1 MYCETCAY
9 PFASA
14 SANGR
19 VCFCCLSDGAHHQ
32 LYQSALL
39 PVGKDCKESRQRR
52 GKVSI
57 SVSCWFMAELKL
69 PIVKSSLCLYPTLL
83 SLHRLLQQKLSHTL
97 PVFEQLLGTFPQ

>member
-1 MYCETCAY
+1 MYCETCAH
-9 PFASA
+9 PFARA

-19 VCFCCLSDGAHHQ
+19 VCFCCLPDGAHHQ

-69 PIVKSSLCLYPTLL
+69 LIVKKQPLPLPYPPLPAQAPPAEAQSYTPSL
-83 SLHRLLQQKLSHTL
+83 
-97 PVFEQLLGTFPQ
+97 